1 MQIGTKKLAW
11 LQQAGEESVSLSCT
25 LNPASGIC
33 RIVATDLLPNI
44 VRTYCTLLLYEVETT
59 GWKTLL
65 FLQKRVWEIVCTVFL
80 PPPPINHP
88 SPASVWHLAK
98 RDRGIPHSRAC
109 VKGAKKV
116 VEKNSRTTTR
126 HYTDTDMSQ
135 RTTKNIRI
143 SALTERSF
151 CFHAIFL
158 GSKPQERIWGGI

>member
-1 MQIGTKKLAW
+1 MSLLPT
-11 LQQAGEESVSLSCT
+11 AGEEGVSLSCT
-25 LNPASGIC
+25 LNPASGMC
-33 RIVATDLLPNI
+33 RIVAPDLLPNI
-44 VRTYCTLLLYEVETT
+44 VRTYFTLLLYEVETT

-65 FLQKRVWEIVCTVFL
+65 FLQKSVGNCLYRFL

-98 RDRGIPHSRAC
+98 RDRGIPHTRAC

-158 GSKPQERIWGGI
+158 GSKPQERIWGAYRKRT